1 MIRVTRTKAKDTVYQ
16 KLFLLSPANDKLCL
30 KLLAMKKLF
39 FNIVASL
46 CIFSAQAQQPVIVS
60 PQWLHENLND
70 PDLVI
75 LYTGFAIKGD
85 FDREHIEGSRFLW
98 PEWLA
103 PNTPEASMNA
113 VDVKQATKRL
123 QDLGINKNSKIVL
136 CHRAGDVTITARMF
150 CSLEYFGL
158 QGKVSYLNGGI
169 EAWKKAGY
177 AVSNKPPVYKKGNY
191 VASIKPVLVN
201 KDYVV
206 SALNSTSQV
215 VVDARLKRWYDG
227 DATGN
232 PRDGHITG
240 AFNIPYPDMVDSTN
254 NLKSTATLDKNFTAV
269 APDKNKEIVLYCFIG
284 QTACVDYVVGR
295 SLGYNM
301 KVYDGSMQEWSR
313 DEKLPMEK
321 TKKEK

>member
-1 MIRVTRTKAKDTVYQ
+1 
-16 KLFLLSPANDKLCL
+16 
-30 KLLAMKKLF
+30 MKKICLSIIF
-39 FNIVASL
+39 FLSFIA
-46 CIFSAQAQQPVIVS
+46 AQAQQPVIVS
-60 PQWLHENLND
+60 PQWLHDNLSD

-75 LYTGFAIKGD
+75 LYTGFVIKVD

-98 PEWLA
+98 ADWLA
-103 PNTPEASMNA
+103 PNSPEASMNA
-113 VDVKQATKRL
+113 VDVQTATKRL

-136 CHRAGDVTITARMF
+136 CHKGADVTITSRMF

-169 EAWKKAGY
+169 EAWKKAGF
-177 AVSNKPPVYKKGNY
+177 AVTNKPTVYKKGNY
-191 VASIKPVLVN
+191 VAHINPVLVN
-201 KDYVV
+201 KEYVLH
-206 SALNSTSQV
+206 ALNGSSKL

-227 DATGN
+227 DVTGN
-232 PRDGHITG
+232 PRDGHIAG
-240 AFNIPYPDMVDSTN
+240 ALNIPFPDMIDSTN
-254 NLKSTATLDKNFTAV
+254 SIKPTAILEKNFSRV

-321 TKKEK
+321 TKKDK